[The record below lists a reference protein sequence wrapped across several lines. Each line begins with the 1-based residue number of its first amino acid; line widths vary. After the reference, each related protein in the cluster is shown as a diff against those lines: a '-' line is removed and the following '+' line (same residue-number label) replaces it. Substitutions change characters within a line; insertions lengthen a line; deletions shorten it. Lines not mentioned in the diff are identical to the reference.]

1 MYGGKKLRQK
11 RREARIYFNAQ
22 PVVCAE
28 YFDIKKIAEIKK
40 YFLSSMRLRGSC
52 RARNKFSQTLL
63 TESAKRKILARQ
75 IFYAAD
81 FKPRPKIKIKP
92 TRKHRIEA
100 IKILPSNHYP
110 NTSVIKSA
118 RRP

>member
-1 MYGGKKLRQK
+1 
-11 RREARIYFNAQ
+11 
-22 PVVCAE
+22 
-28 YFDIKKIAEIKK
+28 
-40 YFLSSMRLRGSC
+40 MRLRGSC

-75 IFYAAD
+75 IFYAVD

-100 IKILPSNHYP
+100 IKILPSKHYP
-110 NTSVIKSA
+110 NTSVIKSV

>member
-1 MYGGKKLRQK
+1 MYGGKTPSKSGG
-11 RREARIYFNAQ
+11 ERICILFNAQ
-22 PVVCAE
+22 LAPCAE

-75 IFYAAD
+75 IFLRD
-81 FKPRPKIKIKP
+81 VF
-92 TRKHRIEA
+92 
-100 IKILPSNHYP
+100 
-110 NTSVIKSA
+110 
-118 RRP
+118 

>member
-1 MYGGKKLRQK
+1 
-11 RREARIYFNAQ
+11 
-22 PVVCAE
+22 
-28 YFDIKKIAEIKK
+28 
-40 YFLSSMRLRGSC
+40 MRLRGSC

-75 IFYAAD
+75 IFYAAY
-81 FKPRPKIKIKP
+81 FNLRLKIKIMP
-92 TRKHRIEA
+92 PRKHRIEA
-100 IKILPSNHYP
+100 IKILPSKQHYP

>member
-22 PVVCAE
+22 PAVCAE
-28 YFDIKKIAEIKK
+28 YFDIKKIAE
-40 YFLSSMRLRGSC
+40 
-52 RARNKFSQTLL
+52 NKFSQTLL

-100 IKILPSNHYP
+100 IKILPSKHYP
-110 NTSVIKSA
+110 NTSVIKNV

>member
-1 MYGGKKLRQK
+1 MQNRKKMPDIRLINVAG
-11 RREARIYFNAQ
+11 REISF
-22 PVVCAE
+22 P
-28 YFDIKKIAEIKK
+28 
-40 YFLSSMRLRGSC
+40 
-52 RARNKFSQTLL
+52 QTLL

-100 IKILPSNHYP
+100 IKILPSKHYP
-110 NTSVIKSA
+110 NTSVIKNV